1 MLSKSLVR
9 TLVMAESFHQ
19 WLVSSSRNNSV
30 YAFICIYA
38 KEMSNRDSLTVLG
51 EKILE
56 CSKVNSKMIATVL
69 NV

>member
-1 MLSKSLVR
+1 MVSKSLAR
-9 TLVMAESFHQ
+9 TLVMAESSNQ

-38 KEMSNRDSLTVLG
+38 KGIRNRDKLTVSG

-56 CSKVNSKMIATVL
+56 CSKVNSKMVATVL